1 MFHISIGG
9 HALVSLLTEGAVP
22 LHKVTILP
30 RGPALGFTS
39 MVPEKDELSQS
50 KKQLLAAIDVA
61 MGGRV
66 AEELLLGPDDYTT
79 GWSSDLK
86 HATEYAYTLVRR
98 VGMREETVMISADR
112 NMTSD
117 QYNYMVDQEVQSI
130 LKVITKGES
139 TDLFRNLL
147 RE

>member
-1 MFHISIGG
+1 MKVSNGFLSIKIQGG
-9 HALVSLLTEGAVP
+9 HALVALLTDGSVP

-39 MVPEKDELSQS
+39 MVPDKDELSQS

-79 GWSSDLK
+79 GWSSDIK
-86 HATEYAYTLVRR
+86 HATDYAYML
-98 VGMREETVMISADR
+98 
-112 NMTSD
+112 
-117 QYNYMVDQEVQSI
+117 
-130 LKVITKGES
+130 
-139 TDLFRNLL
+139 
-147 RE
+147 